1 MNKTLKTGYAR
12 IVFRNGAITYCDIES
27 IDSGSFTAFD
37 IWENKQVTIKFKDC
51 KSVENC
57 DEHDVPA
64 YE

>member
-12 IVFRNGAITYCDIES
+12 IVFKNRTITYCDIES